1 LSVTFCVIFLLT
13 NQQINNMNG
22 VNVGN
27 RNSNIYNLAS
37 ELFLS
42 DTEGGKEKI
51 RIKRGKKQKQKR

>member
-1 LSVTFCVIFLLT
+1 
-13 NQQINNMNG
+13 MNG